1 MTLTPDDLNQA
12 FLRLLTPAHASGSA
26 CETPGATPDGGLD
39 ATVSSGPATPP
50 PSPPSSPS
58 SPAPASASVSLPPLA
73 EGACRVVDARARGYH
88 FEARVAPGQIVEAG
102 RLLDGLGFSIDAV
115 TGVDWLA
122 AGEMEVVY
130 DFFHPA
136 SPLHVVVRC
145 RVSRDGG
152 EVPTL
157 SGVYPG
163 ADWHEREAH
172 DFFGI
177 RFVGHPDLGP
187 FLLPEDA
194 DYHPL
199 RKDFAGVA

>member
-1 MTLTPDDLNQA
+1 MTLTTDELNQA
-12 FLRLLTPAHASGSA
+12 FLRLLTPAHASGGA
-26 CETPGATPDGGLD
+26 CETPGATPGGGVD
-39 ATVSSGPATPP
+39 ATASSGPAT
-50 PSPPSSPS
+50 SPS
-58 SPAPASASVSLPPLA
+58 SPAPALASVPLPPLA

-88 FEARVAPGQIVEAG
+88 FEARVAPGQVVEAG
-102 RLLDGLGFSIDAV
+102 RLLDGLGFSIDAI

-136 SPLHVVVRC
+136 SPLHGVVRC